1 LEILG
6 RIDAA
11 IGTFQTAP
19 SRFKSAFLFAYDD
32 VLITHASHH
41 LGAVTAEIFSET
53 PIIVVSFGGEQE
65 GAVEGFISARGLA
78 RRSEMY
84 DRASLERAMSA
95 SKQAPRI
102 AISLPHFLALPAFLD
117 GSGMSAIVPRP
128 LADAFA
134 RTNPIAIHELPYP
147 TTRLEV
153 SSHWHERHEGD
164 ASQDWL
170 HEVMRRA
177 TEHLRANVA
186 T

>member
-1 LEILG
+1 
-6 RIDAA
+6 
-11 IGTFQTAP
+11 
-19 SRFKSAFLFAYDD
+19 
-32 VLITHASHH
+32 
-41 LGAVTAEIFSET
+41 
-53 PIIVVSFGGEQE
+53 
-65 GAVEGFISARGLA
+65 
-78 RRSEMY
+78 MY

-117 GSGMSAIVPRP
+117 GSGMLAIVPRP

-134 RTNPIAIHELPYP
+134 HTNPIAIHELPYP
-147 TTRLEV
+147 TTHLEV
-153 SSHWHERHEGD
+153 RSLWHERHEGD

-177 TEHLRANVA
+177 TEHLRVNRGDK